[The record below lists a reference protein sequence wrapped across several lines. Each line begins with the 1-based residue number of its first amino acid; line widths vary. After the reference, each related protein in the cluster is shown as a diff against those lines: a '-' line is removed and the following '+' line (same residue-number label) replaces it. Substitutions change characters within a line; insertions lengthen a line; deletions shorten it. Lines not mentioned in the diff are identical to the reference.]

1 MSTKLKSEHPTELC
15 DTGELLSAQSQR
27 RRTHK
32 ATQTDEKRLRFR
44 DRVALELELE
54 ALKGGVQFRDNRP
67 SAAAEGRRAAELVA
81 VAASRAARPPGSSS
95 MSRPTSSKR
104 TRQRLACGR
113 RRQAYH
119 GLASLVAAG
128 MLEPPE
134 GLRCEPT
141 AREGDA
147 QPLAHA
153 EIVPCRRGG
162 RVRKMEPMLVVSRGT
177 SGVFEMDVPELQLTL
192 RIGVYS
198 SEVRSRK
205 LCIRFSAVDDG
216 EAGAPR
222 VAPACS
228 TPLFVMSRTP
238 NSRNVG
244 VNGKRTRE
252 KAAPAPLASA
262 VPMDNLILAEATIVT
277 DPHAARVARDLFGQ
291 DDGAL

>member
-1 MSTKLKSEHPTELC
+1 M
-15 DTGELLSAQSQR
+15 
-27 RRTHK
+27 HK
-32 ATQTDEKRLRFR
+32 ATQTDEESAVAFYR
-44 DRVALELELE
+44 DRVAALELELE
-54 ALKGGVQFRDNRP
+54 ALKGVVQFQDNLP
-67 SAAAEGRRAAELVA
+67 SGSPQKDDVLPLSLSPDLGGLSRSASARLAVDVTPHDIFQKGPGNVLHA
-81 VAASRAARPPGSSS
+81 VAADKPI
-95 MSRPTSSKR
+95 T
-104 TRQRLACGR
+104 
-113 RRQAYH
+113 
-119 GLASLVAAG
+119 ASLCLVGANG
-128 MLEPPE
+128 MPLDPPE
-134 GLRCEPT
+134 GLRVR
-141 AREGDA
+141 ADLHVEGDA

>member
-1 MSTKLKSEHPTELC
+1 
-15 DTGELLSAQSQR
+15 
-27 RRTHK
+27 
-32 ATQTDEKRLRFR
+32 
-44 DRVALELELE
+44 
-54 ALKGGVQFRDNRP
+54 
-67 SAAAEGRRAAELVA
+67 
-81 VAASRAARPPGSSS
+81 
-95 MSRPTSSKR
+95 
-104 TRQRLACGR
+104 
-113 RRQAYH
+113 
-119 GLASLVAAG
+119 
-128 MLEPPE
+128 
-134 GLRCEPT
+134 
-141 AREGDA
+141 
-147 QPLAHA
+147 
-153 EIVPCRRGG
+153 
-162 RVRKMEPMLVVSRGT
+162 MEPMLVVSRGT

>member
-1 MSTKLKSEHPTELC
+1 M
-15 DTGELLSAQSQR
+15 
-27 RRTHK
+27 HK
-32 ATQTDEKRLRFR
+32 ATQTDEESAVAFYR
-44 DRVALELELE
+44 DRVAALELELE
-54 ALKGGVQFRDNRP
+54 ALKGVVQFQDNLP
-67 SAAAEGRRAAELVA
+67 SGSPQKDDVLPLSLSPDLGGLSRSTSARLAVDVTPHDIFQKGPGNVLHA
-81 VAASRAARPPGSSS
+81 VAADKPITAS
-95 MSRPTSSKR
+95 
-104 TRQRLACGR
+104 L
-113 RRQAYH
+113 
-119 GLASLVAAG
+119 SLVAANG
-128 MLEPPE
+128 MPLEPPE
-134 GLRCEPT
+134 GLRVR
-141 AREGDA
+141 ADLHVEGDA

-216 EAGAPR
+216 EAEAPR

-244 VNGKRTRE
+244 VNGKRIRE

>member
-1 MSTKLKSEHPTELC
+1 M
-15 DTGELLSAQSQR
+15 
-27 RRTHK
+27 HK
-32 ATQTDEKRLRFR
+32 ATQTDEESAVAFYR
-44 DRVALELELE
+44 DRVAALELELE
-54 ALKGGVQFRDNRP
+54 ALKGVVQFQDNLP
-67 SAAAEGRRAAELVA
+67 SGSPQKDDVLPLSLSPDLGGLSRSASARLAVDVTPHDIFQKGPGNVLHA
-81 VAASRAARPPGSSS
+81 VAADKPI
-95 MSRPTSSKR
+95 T
-104 TRQRLACGR
+104 
-113 RRQAYH
+113 
-119 GLASLVAAG
+119 ASLCLVGANG
-128 MLEPPE
+128 MPLEPPE
-134 GLRCEPT
+134 GLRVR
-141 AREGDA
+141 ADLHVEGDA

>member
-1 MSTKLKSEHPTELC
+1 M
-15 DTGELLSAQSQR
+15 
-27 RRTHK
+27 HK
-32 ATQTDEKRLRFR
+32 ATQTDEESAVAFYR
-44 DRVALELELE
+44 DRVAALELELE
-54 ALKGGVQFRDNRP
+54 ALKGVVQFQDNLP
-67 SAAAEGRRAAELVA
+67 SGSPQKDDVLPLSLSPDLGGLSRSASARLAVDVTPHDIFQKGPGNVLMA
-81 VAASRAARPPGSSS
+81 VAADKPIT
-95 MSRPTSSKR
+95 TS
-104 TRQRLACGR
+104 LC
-113 RRQAYH
+113 
-119 GLASLVAAG
+119 LVGANG
-128 MLEPPE
+128 MPLEPPE
-134 GLRCEPT
+134 GLRVR
-141 AREGDA
+141 ADLHVEGDA

-162 RVRKMEPMLVVSRGT
+162 RVRKMEPMLLVSRGT

>member
-1 MSTKLKSEHPTELC
+1 M
-15 DTGELLSAQSQR
+15 
-27 RRTHK
+27 HK
-32 ATQTDEKRLRFR
+32 ATQTDEESAVAFYR
-44 DRVALELELE
+44 DRVAALELELE
-54 ALKGGVQFRDNRP
+54 ALKGVVQFQDNLP
-67 SAAAEGRRAAELVA
+67 SGSPQKDDVLPLSLSPDLGGLSRSASARLAVDVTPHDIFQKGPGNVLHA
-81 VAASRAARPPGSSS
+81 VAADKPIT
-95 MSRPTSSKR
+95 TS
-104 TRQRLACGR
+104 LC
-113 RRQAYH
+113 
-119 GLASLVAAG
+119 LVGANG
-128 MLEPPE
+128 MPLEPPE
-134 GLRCEPT
+134 GLRVR
-141 AREGDA
+141 ADLHVEGDA

-162 RVRKMEPMLVVSRGT
+162 RVRKMEPMLLVSRGT